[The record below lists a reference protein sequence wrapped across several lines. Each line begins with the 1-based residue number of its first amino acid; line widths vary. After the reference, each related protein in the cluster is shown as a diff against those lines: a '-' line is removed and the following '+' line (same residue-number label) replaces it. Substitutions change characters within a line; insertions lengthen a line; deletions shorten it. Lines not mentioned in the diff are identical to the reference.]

1 VTGIT
6 KLWCR
11 MLSTIAFRC
20 TGRISLLRLLDMT
33 AATTEIPN
41 ATGDDHELVIAPPT
55 VDDGP
60 ALHRLAAEAG
70 GLDVNTRYAYLI
82 WARDFA
88 STSVIAR
95 LDGEPAG
102 FVSGFRRPEAPETLL
117 VWQVAVGPAARGK
130 GVAGRMLD
138 ALFAQVPGVT
148 HMETTVT
155 PDNDASNAMFRSFA
169 RRHDTGFTHS
179 ELFTETQLGDG
190 HEPEFLYR
198 IGPIPTEG

>member
-1 VTGIT
+1 
-6 KLWCR
+6 
-11 MLSTIAFRC
+11 
-20 TGRISLLRLLDMT
+20 MT
-33 AATTEIPN
+33 AATTETSNPS
-41 ATGDDHELVIAPPT
+41 GDDPELVIAPPT

-82 WARDFA
+82 WCRDFA
-88 STSVIAR
+88 ATSVIAT

-102 FVSGFRRPEAPETLL
+102 FVSGFRRPEAPDTLL
-117 VWQVAVGPAARGK
+117 VWQVAVGPAARGR

-138 ALFAQVPGVT
+138 ALFDQVPGVT

-169 RRHDTGFTHS
+169 RRNGANFSHK
-179 ELFTETQLGDG
+179 ELFTERQLGDG

-198 IGPIPTEG
+198 IGPIPNEG